1 MICSTGRRHTGH
13 ALVVAMMSSAHDLHT
28 TACPHDRHKGAQTP
42 GYCILICVRTL
53 SSSLLV
59 LASFRVQ
66 LPAGAAAGG
75 LDNTCRAPSQ
85 GAQLPRV
92 DHSRSSN
99 RSISNTN
106 DSTCAISE
114 PKVALL
120 PLSGRFV
127 TAVRHGWWWR
137 RQRGWQYATD
147 REKMRERMRAACSE
161 RPFGEKRLL
170 RPHAACACI
179 RKRCCLHASH

>member
-85 GAQLPRV
+85 GAQLTPGLIIQGAAIAASATPTTALAPFPSPRLRFFLCRA
-92 DHSRSSN
+92 DSSLLSDTAGGGGG
-99 RSISNTN
+99 RGGGSML
-106 DSTCAISE
+106 
-114 PKVALL
+114 PK
-120 PLSGRFV
+120 GTR
-127 TAVRHGWWWR
+127 
-137 RQRGWQYATD
+137 
-147 REKMRERMRAACSE
+147 
-161 RPFGEKRLL
+161 
-170 RPHAACACI
+170 
-179 RKRCCLHASH
+179 